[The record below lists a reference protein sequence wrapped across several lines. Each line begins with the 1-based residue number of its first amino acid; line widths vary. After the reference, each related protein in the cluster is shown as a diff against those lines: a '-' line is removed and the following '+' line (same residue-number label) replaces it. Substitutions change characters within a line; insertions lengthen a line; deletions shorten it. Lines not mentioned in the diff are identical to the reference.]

1 MQRMTG
7 AARLED
13 GALMLRPEA
22 NDLRVLVKAAVNSAT
37 PELDG
42 RYQIRVKCP
51 ERPVRVRVDGERGK
65 TIVANLVS
73 NPIKYSPEGGPVEVD
88 VVNRAGITR
97 VRFTHHGS
105 CITTD
110 DLPL

>member
-42 RYQIRVKCP
+42 RDQIRVKCP
-51 ERPVRVRVDGERGK
+51 ERPVRVRVDGERVK

-73 NPIKYSPEGGPVEVD
+73 NAINDSPQGGPVEVAD
-88 VVNRAGITR
+88 VNRCGIARASATDPSAG
-97 VRFTHHGS
+97 
-105 CITTD
+105 
-110 DLPL
+110 